1 MNVTV
6 WYSSESMA
14 DYIID
19 HTGLRN
25 HRCLKRRLQESD
37 ASKPAE
43 FHAVPD
49 HIKKILYLDAPDII
63 VEVGSNPI
71 FTIEESKEA
80 GTGHNAFQRFSR
92 LAASAENG
100 IPSFYVYPEAAF
112 ISRKGVSAK
121 WDVINPL
128 IFHALERLM
137 DVFNTPAL
145 LFFYPSRYPENVDA
159 TVESKGLRLFKNNV
173 KYLSCPAI
181 DHEMEALFAAIDL
194 LVAQVETRGVSALSS
209 LMAFDLFKSRRD
221 WQRRYFHDHSR
232 GVTVDEM
239 SPLSA
244 VRICDTPVV
253 VEYIKR
259 LADVAGVGELLSS
272 RPKTVVYTVNA
283 KFRGD
288 PYPGALA
295 AIDYMKCRIGRTFE
309 DREYNLVMV
318 WGTARVE
325 EGRLTIDGQA
335 SVNDFCER
343 LMNIEQHNLL
353 TKSYADVRREKKL
366 PRYYMQARY
375 GSMFSKAKDIRVY
388 SYFCDAILFA
398 DGVLWREG

>member
-1 MNVTV
+1 MKVTV

-19 HTGLRN
+19 HTVLRK
-25 HRCLKRRLQESD
+25 HCCTKRKLQESD

-100 IPSFYVYPEAAF
+100 IPSFYVYPEAAL
-112 ISRKGVSAK
+112 ISRKGVAPK

-145 LFFYPSRYPENVDA
+145 LFFYPSRYPESVDA
-159 TVESKGLRLFKNNV
+159 TVENKGLKLFKGSM
-173 KYLSCPAI
+173 KYLSCPAV
-181 DHEMEALFAAIDL
+181 DGEMKSLFATIDL
-194 LVAQVETRGVSALSS
+194 LVSQVEAKGISALSK

-221 WQRRYFHDHSR
+221 WQRRYFHEHSN
-232 GVTVDEM
+232 GAKADEM

-244 VRICDTPVV
+244 VRVYDTSVV
-253 VEYIKR
+253 ADYIKR
-259 LADVAGVGELLSS
+259 LANVADVGNLLLS
-272 RPKTVVYTVNA
+272 RPKTVAYLVNA

-295 AIDYMKCRIGRTFE
+295 AIDYMKCRVGRTFE
-309 DREYNLVMV
+309 DREYNLVMI
-318 WGTARVE
+318 WGTADVQD
-325 EGRLTIDGQA
+325 GVLDVSGQA

-343 LMNIEQHNLL
+343 LMNIDQHNLL
-353 TKSYADVRREKKL
+353 TKTYAEVKQEKKL